1 MFNDFC
7 QDLCKLVFKA
17 FEFDSEI
24 LQRNT
29 KALRCESLN
38 IFITAV
44 RSIISLRNLN
54 QSSARKN

>member
-17 FEFDSEI
+17 FEFDSKI

-29 KALRCESLN
+29 KTLRCESLLN
-38 IFITAV
+38 IFIML
-44 RSIISLRNLN
+44 SG
-54 QSSARKN
+54 QSYPLET